1 MTTGTPPPTRP
12 RRSRV
17 RRFLPLALVAWLVL
31 EVWLL
36 TLVASAAGGLT
47 VLLILVAG
55 AALGSV
61 VIKSAGRRA
70 FKNLTETLQQT
81 PGQPGASAEPA
92 GAIGGGKGSRGNG
105 LLMLGGLLL
114 LIPGLISDVAGL
126 ILLVPPVRT
135 LISRSTERS
144 LERRRARSSARTAL
158 SRPRGRTTTPGAP
171 ARPSLPEAPGTPRG
185 AATVRL
191 AAPRARRGR
200 GAAPRVLRKPSLPGP
215 ESRDARHVEVV
226 AARPCRKAAAAAG
239 ASGGKPSVP
248 RHAKSRG
255 P

>member
-1 MTTGTPPPTRP
+1 M
-12 RRSRV
+12 
-17 RRFLPLALVAWLVL
+17 
-31 EVWLL
+31 
-36 TLVASAAGGLT
+36 
-47 VLLILVAG
+47 AG

-144 LERRRARSSARTAL
+144 LERRMRAAGRAPSPTPSSRRGCTGRTARSS
-158 SRPRGRTTTPGAP
+158 
-171 ARPSLPEAPGTPRG
+171 
-185 AATVRL
+185 
-191 AAPRARRGR
+191 RRGH
-200 GAAPRVLRKPSLPGP
+200 P
-215 ESRDARHVEVV
+215 
-226 AARPCRKAAAAAG
+226 
-239 ASGGKPSVP
+239 
-248 RHAKSRG
+248 
-255 P
+255 